1 MRVIS
6 EIRKDG
12 YMEKSPIHHC
22 CCLACRSRK
31 DSPTKSLHAHINF
44 MVSTLDERQRRLF
57 VGLESQQLGY
67 GGDRI
72 LAQITGLSV
81 KTIAAGRRELRAG
94 QGTKHI
100 RAAGGGRPRVE
111 KKTRRS

>member
-1 MRVIS
+1 
-6 EIRKDG
+6 
-12 YMEKSPIHHC
+12 
-22 CCLACRSRK
+22 
-31 DSPTKSLHAHINF
+31 

-81 KTIAAGRRELRAG
+81 KTIAAGRRELQAG
-94 QGTKHI
+94 QLTKHI
-100 RAAGGGRPRVE
+100 RAAGAGRPRVE
-111 KKTRRS
+111 KKTRKS